1 MRYRLT
7 FLFIMLM
14 NSIILKVYADDNND
28 NQYEEFGETLGE
40 IGLYFLYFT
49 AIYVVVIYLRRFL
62 KKLINNIVDEGN
74 DGVKDNYITNFKIL
88 VDDFYQKNRKP
99 MLYVHNIAATIVVV
113 ITGIHGIL
121 LYEKLDLEN
130 LTGIIAWILIVIL
143 SVFGYFIYY
152 KFKPI
157 WDQQKNRKFIRYIH
171 RQRWLTI
178 LLILFMIIHVN

>member
-49 AIYVVVIYLRRFL
+49 AIYVGVIYLRRFL

-74 DGVKDNYITNFKIL
+74 DSVKDNYITNFKVL
-88 VDDFYQKNRKP
+88 VDDFYQKNRKS

>member
-74 DGVKDNYITNFKIL
+74 DSVKDNYITNFKVL
-88 VDDFYQKNRKP
+88 VDDFYQKNRKS

-130 LTGIIAWILIVIL
+130 LTGIIAWIIIVIL
-143 SVFGYFIYY
+143 SVFGYFIY
-152 KFKPI
+152 
-157 WDQQKNRKFIRYIH
+157 
-171 RQRWLTI
+171 LA
-178 LLILFMIIHVN
+178 